1 MASIRLDTPD
11 HFDFAKPD
19 NWPRW
24 KKRFE
29 HYRAASGLD
38 KESEE
43 RQVSTLLY
51 FLGEAADD
59 VLTSTNISADD
70 RKKYDPV
77 MSKFDEFFQVR
88 RNIIFERAKFNRR
101 NQQAG
106 ESAEK
111 YITALYHLVETCEY
125 GEFQE
130 EMLRDRIV
138 VGMRDVGLSERLQMD
153 ARLTR

>member
-51 FLGEAADD
+51 CLGEAADD
-59 VLTSTNISADD
+59 VLS
-70 RKKYDPV
+70 Y
-77 MSKFDEFFQVR
+77 
-88 RNIIFERAKFNRR
+88 
-101 NQQAG
+101 
-106 ESAEK
+106 
-111 YITALYHLVETCEY
+111 LH
-125 GEFQE
+125 
-130 EMLRDRIV
+130 
-138 VGMRDVGLSERLQMD
+138 
-153 ARLTR
+153 